1 MERKEFIKDSVLH
14 LLFLVAAIV
23 IDQWSKL
30 WARTA
35 LVEKPLVLWK
45 NVFSLRLVYN
55 TGGPW
60 GILGKHTMVLTLFS
74 IVILVGITA
83 AYLMLPK
90 TKKMRWMRCCI
101 VLLTAGAVGNIID
114 RIRFE
119 KVTDLFSF
127 DLISFPVF
135 NVADIC
141 ITCGCMLAL
150 VLISFYYKDEDFS
163 KWKKSNS

>member
-1 MERKEFIKDSVLH
+1 MERKEFIKDSVVH
-14 LLFLVAAIV
+14 VLFLVAAIV
-23 IDQWSKL
+23 LDQWSKF
-30 WARTA
+30 WARVTLA
-35 LVEKPLVLWK
+35 EKPLVLWK

-60 GILGKHTMVLTLFS
+60 GVLGKHTMVLTFFS
-74 IVILVGITA
+74 VVILIAITA
-83 AYLMLPK
+83 AYLFLPK
-90 TKKMRWMRCCI
+90 TKKMRLLRCCI
-101 VLLTAGAVGNIID
+101 VLLTAGAIGNMID
-114 RIRFE
+114 RIYFG

-141 ITCGCMLAL
+141 ITCGCILAL
-150 VLISFYYKDEDFS
+150 VLISFYYKDEDFN